1 MTDRVKRSWGSLPR
15 RVRIELASGGW
26 ARNKNDWENLGE
38 TMKNQLFSV
47 YSDTTRYPAYPER
60 KKKSKIKK

>member
-1 MTDRVKRSWGSLPR
+1 MNERIKRTWGSLPR
-15 RVRIELASGGW
+15 RVRMELASGGW

-38 TMKNQLFSV
+38 TMKNQLFNV

-60 KKKSKIKK
+60 KKRKPKIK